1 MGDITACFYTDE
13 YHLVEKENLMM
24 KKRKKLLETEKIVD
38 KQGRE
43 AVISLALLRSRENLS
58 IVAE

>member
-1 MGDITACFYTDE
+1 
-13 YHLVEKENLMM
+13 MM

-43 AVISLALLRSRENLS
+43 AVTSLALQRSRENLS
-58 IVAE
+58 NVAE